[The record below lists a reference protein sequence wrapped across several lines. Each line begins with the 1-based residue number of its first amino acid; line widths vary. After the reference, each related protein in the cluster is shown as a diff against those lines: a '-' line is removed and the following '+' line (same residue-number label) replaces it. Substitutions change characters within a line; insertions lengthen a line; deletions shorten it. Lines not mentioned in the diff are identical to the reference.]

1 MAAASLNSDTLI
13 AAILRQAR
21 LKPDPLAWLQER
33 HAEALE
39 AVIAGDQF
47 VTSTSFK
54 GQASAIERG
63 IPAGELL
70 QIYEIAIQRYEAD
83 EAAGTTSSINGGTD
97 FSQSYTR
104 V

>member
-21 LKPDPLAWLQER
+21 LKPDPLAWLQEK
-33 HAEALE
+33 HAAALE
-39 AVIAGDQF
+39 AVMNGDEF
-47 VTSTSFK
+47 VTTTSDE
-54 GQASAIERG
+54 GGSATSERG
-63 IPAGELL
+63 IPAATLL
-70 QIYEIAIQRYEAD
+70 QIYEIAIQRYEAE
-83 EAAGTTSSINGGTD
+83 EAAGTTASITGGTD